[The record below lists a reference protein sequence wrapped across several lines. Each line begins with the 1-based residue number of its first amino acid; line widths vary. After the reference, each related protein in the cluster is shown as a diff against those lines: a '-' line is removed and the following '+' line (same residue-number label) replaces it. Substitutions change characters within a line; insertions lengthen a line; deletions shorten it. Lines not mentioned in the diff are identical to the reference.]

1 MKLKLKT
8 EQQQKQI
15 IEKNQKIKIINNQLI
30 DFQKKDIDIVYLK
43 EENANLERKLK
54 ISEQNV
60 HIYQQDT
67 ESIKKLMGE
76 RLKLSEEN
84 LAVVKNQLEFA
95 KAKIEQQK
103 YEFDSEIKAKDNII
117 LTKNND
123 LKMRGDTIE
132 RQKKLIK
139 QLEEQAE
146 ARMFDFEKS
155 LMNERTSLQ
164 LKID

>member
-8 EQQQKQI
+8 EQQQKQV

-67 ESIKKLMGE
+67 ESIKKLMGD